1 MFLMKKKTCVQYR
14 TNNYTTYTEKR
25 LYQMNQFTQQKRFH
39 PYLLQ
44 GKQKYGSL
52 WITAH
57 GKQKN
62 GHMDHCTWQRN
73 NPMDHFARGRQNTSN
88 NIFLRL
94 QIAENQPA
102 LWVSSHVR
110 PTISEILRQFALF
123 TSFMLNKSRVRQC

>member
-1 MFLMKKKTCVQYR
+1 MKKKNMCSVQDKQLHDVYR
-14 TNNYTTYTEKR
+14 KEALSNELVHSAKT
-25 LYQMNQFTQQKRFH
+25 LS
-39 PYLLQ
+39 
-44 GKQKYGSL
+44 SL
-52 WITAH
+52 FVTRQTKIWLSMDHCTW
-57 GKQKN
+57 QTKN

-123 TSFMLNKSRVRQC
+123 TSFMLNKSRVR